1 MQTQRIIGD
10 YYQQLQA
17 NKMDSL
23 EEVDK
28 FLDGYN
34 LWRSNQ
40 VEIENMKDQL
50 LAMKWNQ

>member
-17 NKMDSL
+17 NKMDSQ

-34 LWRSNQ
+34 LWRLNQ

-50 LAMKWNQ
+50 LAMK